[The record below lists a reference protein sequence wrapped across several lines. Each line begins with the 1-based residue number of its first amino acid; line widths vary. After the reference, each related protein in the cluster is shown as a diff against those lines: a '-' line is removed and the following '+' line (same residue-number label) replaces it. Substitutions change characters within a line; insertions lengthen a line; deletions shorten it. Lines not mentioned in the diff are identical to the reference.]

1 MYTIEQSQLIPG
13 ARNILTTSIS
23 TNCNLPVDSRII
35 ISGLTGSKTA
45 TNSSF
50 MLLSSS
56 PSISPTAQWNI
67 SGILVINIISQ
78 VVSSDVLVV
87 SFELH
92 NGEDNQRPGPQVN
105 ITGYVEAG
113 LSKIQKV
120 FTRSNFMSLAMNR
133 PGTPLQSI
141 EDGSAGE

>member
-1 MYTIEQSQLIPG
+1 MVL
-13 ARNILTTSIS
+13 
-23 TNCNLPVDSRII
+23 
-35 ISGLTGSKTA
+35 
-45 TNSSF
+45 
-50 MLLSSS
+50 
-56 PSISPTAQWNI
+56 
-67 SGILVINIISQ
+67 NIISQ

-92 NGEDNQRPGPQVN
+92 NGEDNQRPGPQIN

-113 LSKIQKV
+113 LSKIQNV
-120 FTRSNFMSLAMNR
+120 FTRSNFMALAMSR

>member
-1 MYTIEQSQLIPG
+1 
-13 ARNILTTSIS
+13 
-23 TNCNLPVDSRII
+23 
-35 ISGLTGSKTA
+35 
-45 TNSSF
+45 

-67 SGILVINIISQ
+67 SGILVLNIISQ

-87 SFELH
+87 SFALH
-92 NGEDNQRPGPQVN
+92 NGEGNQRPGPQVN
-105 ITGYVEAG
+105 IMGYVEAG
-113 LSKIQKV
+113 LSYNQTV
-120 FTRSNFMSLAMNR
+120 FTRSNFMSLAMSR